1 MRINQ
6 IISQP
11 TSSFQQ
17 RSAVENEVVK
27 RVLGTVPVNADGSVA
42 FEAPAATAMQFQL
55 LDANGMAVM
64 TMRSLVYLQ
73 PGEKASCVGCH
84 EPRENSPSASL
95 RPNPPIQQ
103 ITPPPGPRYD
113 GGFSFVRT
121 VQPVLDR
128 YCVGCH
134 APGKTPR
141 DIDLTGVAASA
152 RLAKDAKDAKDG
164 KALPRDGKRESKR
177 EIRPSGCSAAYESL
191 TTLAGLV
198 KLAHRNAESTF
209 SKPKDYFSH
218 ASKLAPML
226 LAGHPDKEG
235 KKRVQLDA
243 ESFQRLAEW
252 LDLNCQFYG
261 DYSFNRIENQPPVAE
276 AEKALRQAVEKR
288 FGADQAGLP
297 YAMLVNVANV
307 GASRILMAPLPAAAG
322 GWGQIDAGAYRGTDD
337 PAYVE
342 MRKLAEAT
350 VRRME
355 YHDIASTCGH
365 DKGCSCG
372 NCWVRKYNEGI
383 KSAHQSA
390 GVNGPAGVGGAGK

>member
-1 MRINQ
+1 
-6 IISQP
+6 
-11 TSSFQQ
+11 
-17 RSAVENEVVK
+17 
-27 RVLGTVPVNADGSVA
+27 VPVNADGSVA
-42 FEAPAATAMQFQL
+42 FDAPAATPMQFQL

-84 EPRENSPSASL
+84 EPRENSPSAAVL
-95 RPNPPIQQ
+95 VRPPIQT
-103 ITPPPGPRYD
+103 ITPPPGPVYE

-134 APGKTPR
+134 SGEKAPR

-152 RLAKDAKDAKDG
+152 RLAKAGKDG
-164 KALPRDGKRESKR
+164 MAPPRDGKRESRR
-177 EIRPSGCSAAYESL
+177 EIRPSGCSAAYDSL
-191 TTLAGLV
+191 TNLSGMV
-198 KLAHRNAESTF
+198 RLAHRNSESTF
-209 SKPKDYFSH
+209 SKPKDYF
-218 ASKLAPML
+218 ANAGKLAPML

-243 ESFQRLAEW
+243 ESLQLIVEW
-252 LDLNCQFYG
+252 LDLNCQYYG
-261 DYSFNRIENQPPVAE
+261 DYSFNRIETQTPAGD
-276 AEKALRQAVEKR
+276 AEKTLRQAVEKR
-288 FGADQAGLP
+288 FGADQAALP

-350 VRRME
+350 VPQPQ
-355 YHDIASTCGH
+355 YHDIAGTCGH

-372 NCWVRKYNEGI
+372 VCWVRKFNETV
-383 KSAHQSA
+383 KSTRQSA
-390 GVNGPAGVGGAGK
+390 GVNGPAGVVSEK